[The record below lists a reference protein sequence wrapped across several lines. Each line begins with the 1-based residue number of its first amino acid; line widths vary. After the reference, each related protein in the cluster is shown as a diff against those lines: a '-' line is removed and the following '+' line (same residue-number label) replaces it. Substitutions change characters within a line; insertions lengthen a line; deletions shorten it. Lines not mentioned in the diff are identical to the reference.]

1 MQVEVV
7 YALPDRQA
15 LVNLELCDGAT
26 VADALAAVVD
36 RPPFCDLDLAVVPVG
51 IYGELVARGTRLNP
65 GDRVEIY
72 RPLTLNPMQARRR
85 RAGIARGDEP
95 GDAPGDESS
104 K

>member
-1 MQVEVV
+1 MQVEIV
-7 YALPDRQA
+7 YALPNQQA
-15 LVNLELCDGAT
+15 VVVLELCDGAT

-51 IYGELVARGTRLNP
+51 IYGELVARGTPLNP

-72 RPLTLNPMQARRR
+72 RPLILNPMQARRR
-85 RAGIARGDEP
+85 RAGIAS
-95 GDAPGDESS
+95 GDAPGDEPSE